1 MILTPAPRRVL
12 QPQLIAS
19 QIIHG
24 DHLTSYICMYT
35 CVYIYIYIHGDARL
49 YMQYVRKQVTILP
62 SANAS
67 DTSTRLWHHVG
78 PPSSWHSQWC
88 RCTLGCSSWGQVVH
102 LTAFGLSREPPNSLG
117 KLHQF
122 RRLQYHNIYWCKQK
136 LPYEGCN
143 TAYTQFLV
151 VSCKGQK
158 PSWLCSGK
166 PITFSLGLQ
175 LIGLYTHIYI
185 YAYI

>member
-1 MILTPAPRRVL
+1 MILYFYSSFAF
-12 QPQLIAS
+12 
-19 QIIHG
+19 
-24 DHLTSYICMYT
+24 
-35 CVYIYIYIHGDARL
+35 
-49 YMQYVRKQVTILP
+49 KQVTILP

-102 LTAFGLSREPPNSLG
+102 LAGFVLSREPLPSLG

-151 VSCKGQK
+151 VSYTSKGQK

-175 LIGLYTHIYI
+175 LIGLYIYICIYIIIYI
-185 YAYI
+185 YPTFSQWWNPVLRVSLTLKKQMGPCKTLPPS

>member
-1 MILTPAPRRVL
+1 MV
-12 QPQLIAS
+12 
-19 QIIHG
+19 IISH
-24 DHLTSYICMYT
+24 HTSVCIH
-35 CVYIYIYIHGDARL
+35 VYIYNIHGDARL

-117 KLHQF
+117 RLHQF
-122 RRLQYHNIYWCKQK
+122 RDCNIITSIDVNKSYHTKDAI
-136 LPYEGCN
+136 LHI
-143 TAYTQFLV
+143 L
-151 VSCKGQK
+151 S
-158 PSWLCSGK
+158 
-166 PITFSLGLQ
+166 FSLYHVRVRSLVGFAQANQSPSPWDCNL
-175 LIGLYTHIYI
+175 
-185 YAYI
+185 

>member
-1 MILTPAPRRVL
+1 MILYFYSSFAF
-12 QPQLIAS
+12 
-19 QIIHG
+19 
-24 DHLTSYICMYT
+24 
-35 CVYIYIYIHGDARL
+35 
-49 YMQYVRKQVTILP
+49 KQVTILP

-102 LTAFGLSREPPNSLG
+102 LAGFVLSREPLPSLG

-151 VSCKGQK
+151 VSYTSKGQK

-175 LIGLYTHIYI
+175 LIGLYIYI
-185 YAYI
+185 CIYI